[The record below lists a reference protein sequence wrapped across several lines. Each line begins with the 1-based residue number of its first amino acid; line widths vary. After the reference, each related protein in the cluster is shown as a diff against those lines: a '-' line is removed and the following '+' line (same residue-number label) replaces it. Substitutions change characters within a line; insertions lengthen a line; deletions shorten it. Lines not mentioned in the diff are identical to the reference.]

1 MEGEVVDPTPTVVE
15 ELRREPDE
23 GKFEMASNE
32 DLATGEHDNQ
42 EPATSQGGNWR
53 DNLPAGAQSTSDPIT
68 SQTARDTALKIYNR
82 EEGYEPARVAPYF
95 AGSVAIVLLC
105 IFLAGRS
112 EFRLTEFSQCSARLL
127 IRNRIRVRGA

>member
-1 MEGEVVDPTPTVVE
+1 MEGEVVDPTVE

-32 DLATGEHDNQ
+32 DLATGEHDNH
-42 EPATSQGGNWR
+42 EPATSQGGNWL
-53 DNLPAGAQSTSDPIT
+53 DNSPAGAQSTSDPIT
-68 SQTARDTALKIYNR
+68 SHRPAQTARDTALKIYNR
-82 EEGYEPARVAPYF
+82 EDGYEPARVAPYF

-112 EFRLTEFSQCSARLL
+112 EFPHTEFSQCSAR
-127 IRNRIRVRGA
+127 

>member
-1 MEGEVVDPTPTVVE
+1 MEGEVVDPVE
-15 ELRREPDE
+15 ELRHEPDE

-32 DLATGEHDNQ
+32 DLATGEHDNH

-53 DNLPAGAQSTSDPIT
+53 DNPPAGAQSTSDPIT

-82 EEGYEPARVAPYF
+82 EEGYEPARVVPYF

-127 IRNRIRVRGA
+127 IRNRIRVQPRSS